1 MSPIES
7 VIKFI
12 IVLVI
17 LFAGYQLILKH
28 TPFGNS
34 KENFE
39 TPAPAMVPPT
49 LPTAAL
55 APPRTI
61 QPGGP
66 STPTQAAP
74 LDRVRIVAPPAA
86 TDPYAEPNED
96 ANAPEKLRY
105 PERMFRPAPEMDA
118 VDMIRDSGVGGM
130 AQQATANASQTF
142 APDFAQN
149 GGEFMGSVFAN
160 DTDVPTN
167 FSDF

>member
-1 MSPIES
+1 MSAIGAI
-7 VIKFI
+7 IKFI
-12 IVLVI
+12 IVILI
-17 LFAGYQLILKH
+17 LFAGYQLILKYS
-28 TPFGNS
+28 PFGNS

-49 LPTAAL
+49 LPAQAV
-55 APPRTI
+55 AGPRTI

-74 LDRVRIVAPPAA
+74 LDSVRIVAPPAA

-118 VDMIRDSGVGGM
+118 VDMIRDSGIGGM

>member
-1 MSPIES
+1 MSLIDGA
-7 VIKFI
+7 IKFI
-12 IVLVI
+12 IVIVI

-28 TPFGNS
+28 TPFGDS

-39 TPAPAMVPPT
+39 SPAPAMVPPT
-49 LPTAAL
+49 LPAL
-55 APPRTI
+55 AVAGPRTI

-74 LDRVRIVAPPAA
+74 LDTVRVVAQPSA

-96 ANAPEKLRY
+96 ANAPEKLRH
-105 PERMFRPAPEMDA
+105 PERMFRPAPDMDA
-118 VDMIRDSGVGGM
+118 VDMIRDSGIGGV
-130 AQQATANASQTF
+130 AQQATANAIQTF

-149 GGEFMGSVFAN
+149 GGSFMGGVFAN
-160 DTDVPTN
+160 DTDIPTN